1 MRIIGSGC
9 DCACAGVIYLK
20 NVTCEW
26 WKVREPDNA
35 GDAVPFSIHEQDKV
49 VMRTHLVEAIIQA
62 PDPVR

>member
-1 MRIIGSGC
+1 LRINGSGS
-9 DCACAGVIYLK
+9 DCAAGVIYLK